1 MSLLFRAIW
10 RDDRTAVCK
19 AAADQFSEWISEKD
33 IGLDV
38 PADGSVDDSLGNEI
52 SSHHA
57 EANGVQA
64 AQFELVEDRRADDE
78 IWTTRLIAIDDGNQE
93 RWLWVDLERV
103 TGDPM
108 RRRPIAAPRLV
119 GRLIQT
125 GDDPRVD
132 QVRLTATPNRIKAT
146 GLIGLIRNQERS
158 LPIVVITEDVTG
170 GSELGSLRAETS
182 ARMLAGAAQVMVL
195 PGAEQDEF
203 NSRVGEGLG
212 IWGGAARIY
221 MPNRGPA
228 GLRPALH
235 RYVTPSQMGRDAWR
249 CAEILSALISP
260 TATARRPPEVFERV
274 RRDLRRGGLHSD
286 VDLLKVA
293 ELENDELRRD
303 KSDLQDSLASLEN
316 ELVDTQ
322 ADLDDAN
329 KENARLRFRI
339 QQLKKESDLRDGN
352 PEALEGP
359 EFLPSPENSTEAL
372 ALARTHLNWLVIPQ
386 DVERDLGDLDAHMN
400 FRSWGQT
407 LWKGLLAL
415 HIYATSGWDGNF
427 KNWCS
432 DSGHDLAWS
441 ASDKK
446 LALRESET
454 VESSSR
460 YREQRRFPVAE
471 EVDPT
476 GKVLMWAHLKIAEG
490 GGPLAPRV
498 YFHDD
503 TRGKSGKVHIGYV
516 GPHRHVEN
524 TRTN

>member
-19 AAADQFSEWISEKD
+19 AAADQFSEWVSEKG

-52 SSHHA
+52 SSRQA

-78 IWTTRLIAIDDGNQE
+78 IWTTRLIAIDDGDQE

-132 QVRLTATPNRIKAT
+132 QVRLTATPNRINAT

-158 LPIVVITEDVTG
+158 LPIVVITEDATG
-170 GSELGSLRAETS
+170 GPELSARRAEKS
-182 ARMLAGAAQVMVL
+182 AGMLAGAAQVMVL

-274 RRDLRRGGLHSD
+274 RRELRRGHLQSD
-286 VDLLKVA
+286 SELLRKA
-293 ELENDELRRD
+293 ELDVERLGRERLELLDRIEAVENDRF
-303 KSDLQDSLASLEN
+303 
-316 ELVDTQ
+316 DTQ
-322 ADLDDAN
+322 ADYEDAVRDST
-329 KENARLRFRI
+329 RLGQRV
-339 QQLKKESDLRDGN
+339 QQLTMELAGRNGDPSAFDGVELFVSPQN
-352 PEALEGP
+352 ASEALG
-359 EFLPSPENSTEAL
+359 F
-372 ALARTHLNWLVIPQ
+372 ARSILSGLVIPQ
-386 DVERDLGDLDAHMN
+386 GVERDLPDLDCHMN
-400 FRSWGQT
+400 CVSWGQT

-441 ASDKK
+441 SSDKK

-471 EVDPT
+471 TVDPT

-503 TRGKSGKVHIGYV
+503 TRGESGKVHIGYV
-516 GPHRHVEN
+516 GPHRYVEN